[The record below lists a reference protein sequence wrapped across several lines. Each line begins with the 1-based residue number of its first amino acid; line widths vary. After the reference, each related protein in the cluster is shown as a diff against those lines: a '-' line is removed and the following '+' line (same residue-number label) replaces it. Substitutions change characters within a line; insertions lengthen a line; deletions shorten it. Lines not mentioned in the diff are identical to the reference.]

1 VDAKYKLPILI
12 GGLITLCLIQYKGF
26 IPLAYKAA
34 ESDLFLIKND
44 DPGSMEAATNAYTEM
59 AFKQCNDYIKDE
71 LDDKLNISF
80 GEAPAN
86 SWGLGNYEYLINADV
101 SISENS
107 NPPKTQRYACRI
119 QYDKGNDTSDLSNKD
134 NWSILGVSGID
145 EL

>member
-1 VDAKYKLPILI
+1 MDAKYKLPILI
-12 GGLITLCLIQYKGF
+12 GGLLALGLIQYKGF

-44 DPGSMEAATNAYTEM
+44 DPGSMEAATNSYTEM

-80 GEAPAN
+80 GDAPVN